1 MGLLSIFTFP
11 ITAPLEGVLWVAEQI
26 TEQAENELYNPQ
38 RIRQKLADL
47 ELRLDMGEI
56 TEEQYLEAEEEL
68 LARLRVARERQRQ
81 GNAS

>member
-56 TEEQYLEAEEEL
+56 SEEQYLEAEEEL

-81 GNAS
+81 S

>member
-1 MGLLSIFTFP
+1 MGLLSILTFP

-26 TEQAENELYNPQ
+26 TEQAEDELYNPQ
-38 RIRQKLADL
+38 RIRQKLADF

-56 TEEQYLEAEEEL
+56 TEEQYLAVEEEL

-81 GNAS
+81 S